1 MLFNNLTTERRASL
15 IVKNSRFYIEIAKF
29 VQAYTTI
36 VKNPNEFLAEIN
48 EPFID
53 AKKQHLKWDQLKKIM
68 QVCDF
73 GFEHSPSEMDLL
85 IYYNYA
91 IAMGSVT
98 ALEKRIASVDQVAE
112 AQKHYYN
119 FIDEEK
125 TNAEE
130 EYSKQ
135 KKIYEARQRE
145 MSYVDGKIAVGK
157 AKNVVL
163 AIMMFFSVV
172 IGLVGMVSIFVDN
185 KIASTLGKIIPVWK
199 AQYIGSIIMILLMFV
214 LFALF
219 NSLFNKS
226 KYEFERLR
234 QASATLFDKEDELL
248 AKQQILKNKLDAV
261 NKDYNIVIK
270 EINDK
275 HQKYDVKHN
284 IDVLI
289 NTNKYYQQY
298 CETEEL
304 NKFAESISNEATL
317 VTDDDFA
324 PIKLSKEQEENMRGA
339 KKEVIGLAGQF
350 DKDAYNE
357 KFEYTDK
364 KKDKDEKEQEQED
377 AKKQKE
383 DEELKQKLDEQKLD
397 QERKGFQDSLDYVK
411 DLLGMGESLG
421 KTAENIEKEK

>member
-48 EPFID
+48 EPFLD
-53 AKKQHLKWDQLKKIM
+53 SKKQHLNWDQLKKIM
-68 QVCDF
+68 QTCDF
-73 GFEHSPSEMDLL
+73 GFEHSPSDMDLL

-98 ALEKRIASVDQVAE
+98 ALDKKIASVDQVAE

-130 EYSKQ
+130 EYLKQ

-163 AIMMFFSVV
+163 SIMMFLSVV
-172 IGLVGMVSIFVDN
+172 IGLIGMVSIFVDN
-185 KIASTLGKIIPVWK
+185 KIASTLGKIIPIWK
-199 AQYIGSIIMILLMFV
+199 EQYIGAIIMIVLMFV

-234 QASATLFDKEDELL
+234 QASATLFDKEDELI
-248 AKQQILKNKLDAV
+248 AKQQVLKNKLDEV
-261 NKDYNIVIK
+261 SKDYNTVIK

-304 NKFAESISNEATL
+304 NKFAESFASESTL
-317 VTDDDFA
+317 VTDDYFA
-324 PIKLSKEQEENMRGA
+324 PIKLTKEQEENMRST
-339 KKEVIGLAGQF
+339 KIEVIGLAGQF

-357 KFEYTDK
+357 MFEYSDK
-364 KKDKDEKEQEQED
+364 KKNKEDEKEQEEI
-377 AKKQKE
+377 KKE

-397 QERKGFQDSLDYVK
+397 QERKGFQESMDYVK
-411 DLLGMGESLG
+411 DLLGMNEVSG
-421 KTAENIEKEK
+421 KTSEIIEKEK

>member
-1 MLFNNLTTERRASL
+1 
-15 IVKNSRFYIEIAKF
+15 
-29 VQAYTTI
+29 
-36 VKNPNEFLAEIN
+36 
-48 EPFID
+48 
-53 AKKQHLKWDQLKKIM
+53 M

-73 GFEHSPSEMDLL
+73 GFEHSPSDMDLL

-91 IAMGSVT
+91 ITMGSVT
-98 ALEKRIASVDQVAE
+98 ALEKRLASVDQVAE

-119 FIDEEK
+119 FVDEEK

-130 EYSKQ
+130 EYMKQ

-157 AKNVVL
+157 AKNVFL
-163 AIMMFFSVV
+163 SIMMFLSVV

-185 KIASTLGKIIPVWK
+185 KIASTIGKIIPIWK
-199 AQYIGSIIMILLMFV
+199 AQYIGAIIMILLMFV
-214 LFALF
+214 MFALF
-219 NSLFNKS
+219 NMLYNKS
-226 KYEFERLR
+226 NYEFERLR
-234 QASATLFDKEDELL
+234 QASATLFDKEDELI
-248 AKQQILKNKLDAV
+248 AKQQVLKNKLDEV
-261 NKDYNIVIK
+261 SKDYNTVIK

-275 HQKYDVKHN
+275 QQKYDVKHN

-289 NTNKYYQQY
+289 NTNKYYQQF

-304 NKFAESISNEATL
+304 NKFAESFASESTL

-324 PIKLSKEQEENMRGA
+324 PIKLSKEQEENMRGV

-357 KFEYTDK
+357 MFEYSDK
-364 KKDKDEKEQEQED
+364 KKDKDEKEQEEI
-377 AKKQKE
+377 KKE

-411 DLLGMGESLG
+411 DLLGMNEAVA

>member
-48 EPFID
+48 EPFLD
-53 AKKQHLKWDQLKKIM
+53 SKKQHLNWDQLKKIM
-68 QVCDF
+68 QTCDF
-73 GFEHSPSEMDLL
+73 GFEHSPSDMDLL

-98 ALEKRIASVDQVAE
+98 ALDKKIASVDQVAE

-130 EYSKQ
+130 EYLKQ

-145 MSYVDGKIAVGK
+145 MSYVDGKIALGK
-157 AKNVVL
+157 AKNVFL
-163 AIMMFFSVV
+163 AIMMFLSVV
-172 IGLVGMVSIFVDN
+172 IGVVGIVSFFVDT
-185 KIASTLGKIIPVWK
+185 KIAMVLGKIIPVWK
-199 AQYIGSIIMILLMFV
+199 AQYIGAIIMLVLMFA

-234 QASATLFDKEDELL
+234 QASATLFDKEGELI

-261 NKDYNIVIK
+261 SKDYNTVIK

-275 HQKYDVKHN
+275 HQRYDVKHN

-289 NTNKYYQQY
+289 TTNKYYQQY

-304 NKFAESISNEATL
+304 NKFAESISNEATR

-324 PIKLSKEQEENMRGA
+324 PIKLSKEQEENIRGA
-339 KKEVIGLAGQF
+339 KKEVIGLAGQI
-350 DKDAYNE
+350 DMDAYNE
-357 KFEYTDK
+357 KFEYSESK
-364 KKDKDEKEQEQED
+364 KEDEEKEQD
-377 AKKQKE
+377 KVQKE
-383 DEELKQKLDEQKLD
+383 EEEELKQKLDEQKLD

-411 DLLGMGESLG
+411 DLLGMNELG
-421 KTAENIEKEK
+421 VPNAENNEKEK